1 MGARYCPTPSLRPA
15 AAGLRGPLVPQV
27 PLALQD
33 PWVPLDLLAPQGY
46 PGVLDTRDPQA
57 LLDPK
62 ESQATQDQR
71 AKEEH
76 VGSLAPKAS
85 QGIRENLAPK
95 ETLVRRAT
103 GGRGCTSY
111 ARL

>member
-1 MGARYCPTPSLRPA
+1 MGTHYCLTPSQRPTTT
-15 AAGLRGPLVPQV
+15 GLWDPLGPQV
-27 PLALQD
+27 PPALQD
-33 PWVPLDLLAPQGY
+33 PWAPLDLLAPQGY
-46 PGVLDTRDPQA
+46 LGVWDTWDLQA

-62 ESQATQDQR
+62 EAQATQEKK
-71 AKEEH
+71 AKGEN
-76 VGSLAPKAS
+76 VGNLVPKAS
-85 QGIRENLAPK
+85 QGSRENLVPK